1 MKKKESL
8 DSQPLVQSLVKAFR
22 ISSTELLCMH
32 LSLES
37 EGGREREKI
46 KRKEGRREET
56 RGEMDVWKV
65 IYNSFT

>member
-1 MKKKESL
+1 
-8 DSQPLVQSLVKAFR
+8 
-22 ISSTELLCMH
+22 MH

-37 EGGREREKI
+37 EGGREREKV
-46 KRKEGRREET
+46 KRKEGKREET